1 MACRIWLCYCPGDA
15 LEGLVRQFHN
25 SFLDPFPKIGYNAG
39 RIAFFA
45 IHRKTK
51 SGNEQG
57 DATSLIRQIDF
68 TTEHVHKLFSQ
79 PMFTA
84 TTQLRSFVQSHR
96 LAGRRVGLVPTMGAL
111 HEGHLSLV
119 KMSNEQCDAT
129 VVSIFVNPTQFG
141 PNEDFAR
148 YPRTLE
154 NDLRL
159 LESVGSPAVFV
170 PDAAEMYPAGFDTSI
185 HVGSVS
191 LPFEG
196 AIRPAHFDG
205 VATVVLKLFLAS
217 QADVAFFGQKD
228 YQQLCVLKK
237 MVADLNVPIEIVMGP
252 TIREPDGLAMS
263 SRNRYLSE
271 ADRCRAVALSQSL
284 AEAER
289 MIVTENVRSAETIRQ
304 AIRDKIL
311 LAGGMTIDYIAVVNP
326 LTLQELTAIETK
338 AVILL
343 AVRLGATRLIDNM
356 LITTE

>member
-1 MACRIWLCYCPGDA
+1 MS
-15 LEGLVRQFHN
+15 LVVN
-25 SFLDPFPKIGYNAG
+25 
-39 RIAFFA
+39 
-45 IHRKTK
+45 
-51 SGNEQG
+51 
-57 DATSLIRQIDF
+57 F
-68 TTEHVHKLFSQ
+68 TTRNVKDTLLT
-79 PMFTA
+79 MYTTIA
-84 TTQLRSFVQSHR
+84 TLRSFVQSHR

-111 HEGHLSLV
+111 HDGHLSLV
-119 KMSNEQCDAT
+119 KMSNEQCDIT

-170 PDAAEMYPAGFDTSI
+170 PDATEIYPAGFDTTI
-185 HVGSVS
+185 HVGNVS

-196 AIRPAHFDG
+196 AVRPAHFDG

-217 QADVAFFGQKD
+217 QADAAFFGQKD
-228 YQQLCVLKK
+228 YQQLCVIKK
-237 MVADLNVPIEIVMGP
+237 MAADLNVPIEIVMGP

-271 ADRCRAVALSQSL
+271 SERCRAVILSQSL

-289 MIVTENVRSAETIRQ
+289 MIVVEKVRSAETIRQ
-304 AIRDKIL
+304 MIQDKIL
-311 LAGGMTIDYIAVVNP
+311 TAGEMTIDYIAVAHS
-326 LTLQELTAIETK
+326 LTLQELAIIETE

-343 AVRLGATRLIDNM
+343 AVRLGGTRLIDNV
-356 LITTE
+356 IIPNDRP